1 MRAIHQFLPT
11 LDPGDAVGN
20 HTLEAQRLLRGLGLE
35 SEVYTQTVHHSM
47 VGRAQSFQKFTGGP
61 DVAVLYHLA
70 VGSVLADLLL
80 SRPEPLVVDYHNITP
95 AKFFDEWD
103 PPILH
108 AVEWGRAQMIAL
120 STRCRL
126 GIADSEFNR
135 AELAANGY
143 RPTAVA
149 PILLDLES
157 FDREVDEAELASLQ
171 RAKDDGGADWLF
183 VGRVTPNKCQH
194 DVVKAF
200 AAHRRF
206 HDPRARLH
214 IVGGVASEPYAA
226 ALRAFVRKLGLNE
239 CVSMTGPVSPG
250 ALAAH
255 YRAADVY
262 VCLSE
267 HEGFCV
273 PLLECMHFGVP
284 IVAFGVTA
292 VPETLADAGVCLPD
306 KSPALVAAA
315 VDRVFTDT
323 ALRSQLLAAGTRRL
337 QDFTLE
343 RTRARFLEAMA
354 PVLS

>member
-1 MRAIHQFLPT
+1 MT
-11 LDPGDAVGN
+11 
-20 HTLEAQRLLRGLGLE
+20 
-35 SEVYTQTVHHSM
+35 S
-47 VGRAQSFQKFTGGP
+47 
-61 DVAVLYHLA
+61 
-70 VGSVLADLLL
+70 
-80 SRPEPLVVDYHNITP
+80 
-95 AKFFDEWD
+95 
-103 PPILH
+103 
-108 AVEWGRAQMIAL
+108 L

-135 AELAANGY
+135 SELAANGY

-157 FDREVDEAELASLQ
+157 FDREVDEAELARLQ

-206 HDPRARLH
+206 HDPKARLH

-226 ALRAFVRKLGLNE
+226 ALRAFVRKLGLND

-315 VDRVFTDT
+315 VDRVLTDSR
-323 ALRSQLLAAGTRRL
+323 APLAAARRGHTSPAGLHARAHPRPVPRGDGSGARREARVRDAAVRLRRL
-337 QDFTLE
+337 RRRRDG
-343 RTRARFLEAMA
+343 RADARRA
-354 PVLS
+354 PRGARRLVGRGAHHLRA